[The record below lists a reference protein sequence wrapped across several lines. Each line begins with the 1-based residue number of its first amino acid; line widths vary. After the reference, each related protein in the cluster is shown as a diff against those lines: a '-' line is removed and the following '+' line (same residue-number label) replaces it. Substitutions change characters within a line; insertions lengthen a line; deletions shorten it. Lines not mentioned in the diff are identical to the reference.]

1 MISSNLLCKSLN
13 IQYPIIQAPMSGV
26 TTPELVAA
34 ASNAGGLGILGAGRM
49 LPNQILDAIHKIKN
63 LTNHTYGVNLLLAP
77 PDKQEAD
84 KEDLFD
90 VQQFLDNKFRQ
101 NLDLSPKSNQKSGIT
116 LPSSILLEQ
125 LRVIVDEKVP
135 LVSFAMGDPV
145 KHVEQ
150 IHSTGAKVMS
160 MVTTVEEAINV
171 VRNSTDIV
179 VVQGAEAGGH
189 RSTFDINTNE
199 EEIPLVGTMPLVPQ
213 VVDAIK
219 KEGRTAENIPVVA
232 AGGIADGRGLVAVLA
247 LGASG
252 VMLGTRFLVA
262 NESGAFK
269 AYQERL
275 LSAKETDT
283 VVTKIFTGRPA
294 RGLRNSFVH
303 EYLKSGSKPLAWPI
317 QLLAT
322 NDIYAAAQQQN
333 NAEYF
338 PLLAGQ
344 GLRMLKKGQSAAE
357 IIQEIMAEAK
367 ETFSMLNQ
375 MLSTL

>member
-1 MISSNLLCKSLN
+1 MSSNLLCKSLN

-49 LPNQILDAIHKIKN
+49 LPNQILDAIHKIKK

-77 PDKQEAD
+77 DTKEVE
-84 KEDLFD
+84 KEDIFN

-101 NLDLSPKSNQKSGIT
+101 NLGLSPKSNQGIT

-150 IHSTGAKVMS
+150 IHSIGAKVMS

-171 VRNSTDIV
+171 VRNGTDIV

-189 RSTFDINTNE
+189 RSTFDTNPDE
-199 EEIPLVGTMPLVPQ
+199 EEIPLIGTMALVPQ

-219 KEGRTAENIPVVA
+219 KEGRSSENIPVVA
-232 AGGIADGRGLVAVLA
+232 AGGIADGRGLAAVLA

-275 LSAKETDT
+275 LSSKETDT

-317 QLLAT
+317 QSLAA

-357 IIQEIMAEAK
+357 IIQEIMSEAK
-367 ETFSMLNQ
+367 QRSSILNEMLIAG
-375 MLSTL
+375 

>member
-1 MISSNLLCKSLN
+1 MISSNLLCRSLN

-77 PDKQEAD
+77 PDKNEAD

-101 NLDLSPKSNQKSGIT
+101 NLSLSPKSNQKTGIT

-145 KHVEQ
+145 KHVKQ

-171 VRNSTDIV
+171 VRNGTDIV

-189 RSTFDINTNE
+189 RSTFDINPD
-199 EEIPLVGTMPLVPQ
+199 EEIPLIGTMPLVPQ

-294 RGLRNSFVH
+294 RALHNSFVYV
-303 EYLKSGSKPLAWPI
+303 YLKSGSKPLTWPI

-367 ETFSMLNQ
+367 ETSSMLNQ
-375 MLSTL
+375 MLRTL

>member
-13 IQYPIIQAPMSGV
+13 IHYPIIQAPMSGV

-101 NLDLSPKSNQKSGIT
+101 HLDLSPKSSQKSGIT

-145 KHVEQ
+145 KNVEQ

-189 RSTFDINTNE
+189 RSTFDINPN
-199 EEIPLVGTMPLVPQ
+199 EEIPMIGTMPLVPQ

-367 ETFSMLNQ
+367 ETSSMLNQ

>member
-1 MISSNLLCKSLN
+1 
-13 IQYPIIQAPMSGV
+13 MSGV

-49 LPNQILDAIHKIKN
+49 LPNQILDAIHKIKK
-63 LTNHTYGVNLLLAP
+63 LTNRTYGVNLLLAP
-77 PDKQEAD
+77 PEKKEAD
-84 KEDLFD
+84 KDIFN

-101 NLDLSPKSNQKSGIT
+101 KFGLSPKSNQKTGIT
-116 LPSSILLEQ
+116 LPSSIVLEQ

-160 MVTTVEEAINV
+160 MVTTVEEAIKV
-171 VRNSTDIV
+171 VRNGTDIV

-189 RSTFDINTNE
+189 RSTFDTNPD
-199 EEIPLVGTMPLVPQ
+199 EEIPLIGTMPLVPQ

-219 KEGRTAENIPVVA
+219 KEGRPAEDISVVA
-232 AGGIADGRGLVAVLA
+232 AGGITDGRGLAAVLA

-252 VMLGTRFLVA
+252 AMLGTRFLVA
-262 NESGAFK
+262 KESGAFK

-283 VVTKIFTGRPA
+283 VVTRIFTGRPA
-294 RGLRNSFVH
+294 RGLRNSFVR

-317 QLLAT
+317 QALAA

-333 NAEYF
+333 DAEYF

-367 ETFSMLNQ
+367 QCSSILNQ
-375 MLSTL
+375 MLVPS

>member
-1 MISSNLLCKSLN
+1 
-13 IQYPIIQAPMSGV
+13 MSGV

-49 LPNQILDAIHKIKN
+49 LPNQILDAIHKIKK

-77 PDKQEAD
+77 PEKKEAD
-84 KEDLFD
+84 KDIFN

-101 NLDLSPKSNQKSGIT
+101 KFGLSPKSNQKTGIT

-135 LVSFAMGDPV
+135 LVSFAMGDLV

-171 VRNSTDIV
+171 VRNGTDIV

-189 RSTFDINTNE
+189 RSTFDTNPD
-199 EEIPLVGTMPLVPQ
+199 EEIPLIGTMPLVPQ

-219 KEGRTAENIPVVA
+219 KEGRPAQDIPVVA
-232 AGGIADGRGLVAVLA
+232 AGGITDGRGLAAVLA

-252 VMLGTRFLVA
+252 AMLGTRFLVA
-262 NESGAFK
+262 KESGAFK

-283 VVTKIFTGRPA
+283 VVTRIFTGRPA

-317 QLLAT
+317 QALAA

-367 ETFSMLNQ
+367 QCSSILNQ
-375 MLSTL
+375 MLVPS